1 MSLDADAPFQ
11 GQARDRSTNLWLR
24 RLRDRTG
31 VAARDGA
38 RLARDGAAITASAGR
53 AQMERAQSFVAFHA
67 KRRPLMVASLAIG
80 AGLLIGAALASG
92 AARNRT

>member
-1 MSLDADAPFQ
+1 
-11 GQARDRSTNLWLR
+11 
-24 RLRDRTG
+24 

-38 RLARDGAAITASAGR
+38 RIARERTAMTASIGR

-67 KRRPLMVASLAIG
+67 QRRPLMAVGLAIG